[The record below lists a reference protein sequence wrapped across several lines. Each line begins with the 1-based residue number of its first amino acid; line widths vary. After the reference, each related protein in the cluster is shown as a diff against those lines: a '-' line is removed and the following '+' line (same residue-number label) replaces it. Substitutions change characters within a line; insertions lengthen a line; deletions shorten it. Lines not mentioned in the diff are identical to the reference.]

1 MDGIINEAGDKF
13 KLKEKRNRKG
23 GFLSQKYI
31 SSDDSSSDNS
41 LCDVSSKKKKINNS
55 NDINFV
61 KNKIIKN
68 DDTETVDSIDLNVK
82 QMKEVKEEVVN
93 DAAYGEVV
101 KKIKKKKTK
110 DISGENDLL
119 DSKKLEEVSSTV
131 ENHQEFDESH
141 VKKKKKK
148 KKNKDIDAVEENL
161 NAELGNEADGLENK
175 LCVDD
180 ESKKKKKKKKRN
192 ELCDNEVEIQGKN
205 EEICDSG
212 SKVEAGSL
220 EKKEKTRREFI
231 ETNGTQQESVA
242 EEMDTDKMKKKKK
255 KKKRERDDLET
266 GGLVDDQNYPIDGQ
280 NIDSSVVSLSVKAE
294 NKSHESA
301 DAVKVKKKKKKSA
314 EPGAED
320 TLEKMEVSKEESDAT
335 QQESFAVE
343 VDTEVKKKKKKKKR
357 ERDVDELETGGLRN
371 EQNDPVD
378 EKNNDCAVA
387 SVSVKAE
394 DDKLHE
400 SADSV
405 KIKKKKKKSREPSEK
420 ELIEEHEVKTED
432 RLEKMEIDREEST
445 EPAIKIKKKKRKH
458 HNSENSELVNEQ
470 NDTAENVP
478 VKKKKKKHH
487 NELGDKES
495 AEEHKDD
502 AADTQLLE
510 KINSEKLESAES
522 ADKIENKNSE
532 PGSVESG
539 PTQNSLSEKN
549 VREVNNKSEG
559 ESDSDD
565 GMVLNK
571 SSDSEA
577 SNDETKSKSDSKPR
591 QSPEKKQNISESEI
605 SDEEDDEDYDE
616 EEIVPRKRRHK
627 SIFEKIPVIAKML
640 TESDDEEDELQMQQ
654 LNLTE
659 SKKLAELRINLIHHV
674 LPQHNI
680 EKNAGTRPLSKEEKK
695 RFESYAPLR
704 TGTFTPDEDNR
715 ICHNWK
721 RFCKVHDWR
730 KALVHPFIFR
740 KRKGFY
746 FLSKVEERRKFV
758 QFLAHALPNRSLY
771 SVYGRFKN
779 LYSTHKQSR
788 YTKEEDAIVLKII
801 NDPTVKHPLKVLAKR
816 LNRTQQSVWR
826 RIKLLQK
833 KSGSDNSDNE

>member
-1 MDGIINEAGDKF
+1 
-13 KLKEKRNRKG
+13 
-23 GFLSQKYI
+23 
-31 SSDDSSSDNS
+31 
-41 LCDVSSKKKKINNS
+41 
-55 NDINFV
+55 
-61 KNKIIKN
+61 
-68 DDTETVDSIDLNVK
+68 
-82 QMKEVKEEVVN
+82 MKEVKEEVVN
-93 DAAYGEVV
+93 DDAYGEVV

-119 DSKKLEEVSSTV
+119 DSKKLEEVSSAV
-131 ENHQEFDESH
+131 ENHQEFDENQ

-161 NAELGNEADGLENK
+161 NAELGNEGDDLENK
-175 LCVDD
+175 LCMDG
-180 ESKKKKKKKKRN
+180 ESKKKKKKKRN
-192 ELCDNEVEIQGKN
+192 ELCDNEVEIQGKYG
-205 EEICDSG
+205 EEICDNG

-220 EKKEKTRREFI
+220 EKKKKMHEFI
-231 ETNGTQQESVA
+231 ETDGTQQEAIA
-242 EEMDTDKMKKKKK
+242 EEADTDKVKKKK

-266 GGLVDDQNYPIDGQ
+266 SSLVNEQNHLNDGQ
-280 NIDSSVVSLSVKAE
+280 NIDSIIASLSVKAE
-294 NKSHESA
+294 DDKSQESA
-301 DAVKVKKKKKKSA
+301 DAVKVKKKKKSA
-314 EPGAED
+314 EPRAAD
-320 TLEKMEVSKEESDAT
+320 TLEKMKVSKEESDVT

-343 VDTEVKKKKKKKKR
+343 VGTEVKKKKKKKRK
-357 ERDVDELETGGLRN
+357 RDVDDLDTGGLIN

-378 EKNNDCAVA
+378 EKNNDFAVA

-394 DDKLHE
+394 DDNLHA
-400 SADSV
+400 SADAV
-405 KIKKKKKKSREPSEK
+405 KIKKKKKKSREPREK
-420 ELIEEHEVKTED
+420 ELIEEHKVKTED
-432 RLEKMEIDREEST
+432 SLEKMKIDREELT
-445 EPAIKIKKKKRKH
+445 EPANKIKKKKRKH
-458 HNSENSELVNEQ
+458 HDAENGELVNEQ
-470 NDTAENVP
+470 SDTTAVP
-478 VKKKKKKHH
+478 VKKKKKKYH
-487 NELGDKES
+487 NELNDKELN
-495 AEEHKDD
+495 EEQKDD
-502 AADTQLLE
+502 AADTCLLE
-510 KINSEKLESAES
+510 KINLGKLESTES
-522 ADKIENKNSE
+522 VDKIENKNSE
-532 PGSVESG
+532 PESVENNLLQENNPESG
-539 PTQNSLSEKN
+539 SIENGLSEKN
-549 VREVNNKSEG
+549 VGGINNKNEE

-565 GMVLNK
+565 GMILNK

-577 SNDETKSKSDSKPR
+577 SNDETKSRSDNKPS
-591 QSPEKKQNISESEI
+591 QSTEKTQQSITDSEI

-680 EKNAGTRPLSKEEKK
+680 EKNAGTRSLSKEEKK
-695 RFESYAPLR
+695 SFESYAPLK
-704 TGTFTPDEDNR
+704 TGTFTPEEDNR

-746 FLSKVEERRKFV
+746 FLSKYEERRKFV
-758 QFLAHALPNRSLY
+758 QFLAHGLPNRSLY

-788 YTKEEDAIVLKII
+788 YTKEEDAIILKII
-801 NDPTVKHPLKVLAKR
+801 NDPTVKHPQKVLAKR
-816 LNRTQQSVWR
+816 LNRTPQSVWR

-833 KSGSDNSDNE
+833 KSESDNSDNE